1 MKKMKLFPKTFL
13 YTFFMLLFITTSM
26 HLMIYFFYPKVYLS
40 RMQDQLE
47 KKMETLQQE
56 IKRNTAAEAG
66 QIFSDFA
73 KQNNVNV
80 TVECAG
86 SEVTYMGMDFQISL
100 YTDADMVFDVSNL
113 ENAESII
120 VKNKTMEADDG
131 IEIQVEV
138 MASAMPVKEAVDMI
152 TFLLPFTFGA
162 TILFSIV
169 FSYLYSRRITRP
181 IFHMLNVTNDMK
193 NLKPEAAFH
202 VQDEDEVGLLA
213 EQINQVYEQL
223 GGTMGGTAKL
233 LLRFGDWLGS
243 IMPVLCGIIFV
254 IVLVAAVIAC
264 SKRARGFFVKLY
276 KKVFGG
282 HGIVRRMGEARFASA
297 MAMGMMSGLNTEDA
311 FRTAM
316 LFQDVN
322 QKTKK
327 RYEKCLEMLEV
338 GEPMAK
344 SFRENEV
351 LEASFCRILDLGA
364 KSGTSDT
371 AMAEI
376 SRRMD
381 DRVQLEIARKV
392 GKIEPTIVIIT
403 SILVGIVLIT
413 VMLPLIHIMSSIG

>member
-1 MKKMKLFPKTFL
+1 MSKQTVSNEYVSAFCLEMSLLLHAGIGIEDGLYLLIEDEKDKKSKKMLEQLADLVTEGKPFSEAVREVGTFPKYVGDMIETGEETGRLEQSFQALADYYDRQQQLMSQIRSALL
-13 YTFFMLLFITTSM
+13 YPFI
-26 HLMIYFFYPKVYLS
+26 LMILMLVILVVLLVKVL
-40 RMQDQLE
+40 
-47 KKMETLQQE
+47 
-56 IKRNTAAEAG
+56 
-66 QIFSDFA
+66 
-73 KQNNVNV
+73 
-80 TVECAG
+80 
-86 SEVTYMGMDFQISL
+86 
-100 YTDADMVFDVSNL
+100 
-113 ENAESII
+113 
-120 VKNKTMEADDG
+120 
-131 IEIQVEV
+131 
-138 MASAMPVKEAVDMI
+138 
-152 TFLLPFTFGA
+152 
-162 TILFSIV
+162 
-169 FSYLYSRRITRP
+169 P
-181 IFHMLNVTNDMK
+181 IF
-193 NLKPEAAFH
+193 
-202 VQDEDEVGLLA
+202 
-213 EQINQVYEQL
+213 NQVYEQL

-327 RYEKCLEMLEV
+327 RYENCLEMLEV

>member
-1 MKKMKLFPKTFL
+1 
-13 YTFFMLLFITTSM
+13 
-26 HLMIYFFYPKVYLS
+26 
-40 RMQDQLE
+40 
-47 KKMETLQQE
+47 
-56 IKRNTAAEAG
+56 
-66 QIFSDFA
+66 
-73 KQNNVNV
+73 
-80 TVECAG
+80 
-86 SEVTYMGMDFQISL
+86 
-100 YTDADMVFDVSNL
+100 
-113 ENAESII
+113 
-120 VKNKTMEADDG
+120 
-131 IEIQVEV
+131 
-138 MASAMPVKEAVDMI
+138 
-152 TFLLPFTFGA
+152 
-162 TILFSIV
+162 
-169 FSYLYSRRITRP
+169 
-181 IFHMLNVTNDMK
+181 
-193 NLKPEAAFH
+193 
-202 VQDEDEVGLLA
+202 
-213 EQINQVYEQL
+213 
-223 GGTMGGTAKL
+223 MGGTAKL

-381 DRVQLEIARKV
+381 DRVQLEIAR
-392 GKIEPTIVIIT
+392 
-403 SILVGIVLIT
+403 
-413 VMLPLIHIMSSIG
+413 